1 MWIVRLA
8 LDRPYT
14 FVVLSLLI
22 LILSGVAIYQTP
34 TDIFPAINIPVVGAV
49 IQYTGLSPQD
59 MQDRLASGL
68 ERGLTTVVSDIEH
81 MEAQSYH
88 GVSVI
93 KVFFQPGSDV
103 YGGMAQ
109 MAAFSQAAVRQM
121 PPGAIPPFIIAYSAA
136 DVPVLQIGLSSSTL
150 SEQEVFDLAA
160 NFMRI
165 RLAN

>member
-34 TDIFPAINIPVVGAV
+34 TDIFPSINIPVVGV
-49 IQYTGLSPQD
+49 VLQYTGLSPQE
-59 MQDRLASGL
+59 MQDRLTSGL

-81 MEAQSYH
+81 MEAQSYN
-88 GVSVI
+88 GKSVI

-103 YGGMAQ
+103 YAGMAQ
-109 MAAFSQAAVRQM
+109 MAALFAGGR
-121 PPGAIPPFIIAYSAA
+121 PA
-136 DVPVLQIGLSSSTL
+136 DACGDDASLHDRLQRGGRPRFADWP
-150 SEQEVFDLAA
+150 EQ
-160 NFMRI
+160 
-165 RLAN
+165 

>member
-1 MWIVRLA
+1 MWLVRLA

-34 TDIFPAINIPVVGAV
+34 TDIFPVINIPVVGAV
-49 IQYTGLSPQD
+49 LQYTGLSPQD
-59 MQDRLASGL
+59 MQDRLARRL
-68 ERGLTTVVSDIEH
+68 ERGPTTVVSDIED

-109 MAAFSQAAVRQM
+109 MAASSQA
-121 PPGAIPPFIIAYSAA
+121 
-136 DVPVLQIGLSSSTL
+136 
-150 SEQEVFDLAA
+150 
-160 NFMRI
+160 
-165 RLAN
+165 